1 MFSNLLY
8 FLVALIIYATSELF
22 PGQTLPEK
30 YNFFN
35 PLMATIVFALI
46 CNMVFRR
53 LEKKISSITAHELD
67 LRVNRYIARL
77 SMLALIVFA
86 VDIYG
91 FKFRM
96 ALAGIRLF
104 TLFPTFEAV
113 VFLAFFLIHLSIVW
127 NAAYRLQKNYFSAGV
142 SKKDYM
148 ISNISFSM
156 PALLPW
162 FCLSFAADLLAL
174 LPWQP
179 LRDALQSPAGQI
191 GYIIVFLVVISI
203 FGPVLIKNMWKCERL
218 GPGPARTRIENLCR
232 TAGLAYADI
241 LQWNLFGGSMITA
254 GVMGLIGRLRYILV
268 TPALLNTL
276 NDEELDAVLM
286 HEIGHVQRYHMIFY
300 LVFFIGF
307 IGLNFVFFE
316 PVMLLFYVME
326 PVYRVFAYVG
336 IDRATALA
344 VLITIFMITVF
355 IVYFRFVFGFFMR
368 NFERQADLHVYR
380 FSRDASWLVS
390 TFYKIASFSGQS
402 MDTPNWHHFSIG
414 QRIRFLEKCRINP
427 SLINAHH
434 SRVRKMVVW
443 YCIISFCLIG
453 AGYAIQY
460 GPVKKKF
467 ENFIAERILSQQLGL
482 DPANSDM
489 YALVGDYYYNKNQYE
504 KAIDAYENVL
514 RIDKKNVH
522 ALNNLAWLFATC
534 PDKRFRNPKKALV
547 YAEKALKQS
556 GKAQAFVLD
565 TYAQALFANHDFK
578 GAVAAAKKAVD
589 IAGNKKE
596 YYEKQLKN
604 FKNALID

>member
-8 FLVALIIYATSELF
+8 FLVALIIYTTSELF
-22 PGQTLPEK
+22 PVSALPGK
-30 YNFFN
+30 YNFLN
-35 PLMATIVFALI
+35 PIIAAIVFILI

-53 LEKKISSITAHELD
+53 LERKASYLSGPELD
-67 LRVNRYIARL
+67 FRVNRYISRL
-77 SMLALIVFA
+77 SVLALVVFA

-96 ALAGIRLF
+96 VLSDVRALA
-104 TLFPTFEAV
+104 LFPTFEAV
-113 VFLAFFLIHLSIVW
+113 AFLLFFLAHLGAVW
-127 NAAYRLQKNYFSAGV
+127 NAAYRLQKKYFSAGV
-142 SKKDYM
+142 SRKDYI
-148 ISNISFSM
+148 ISNISFAM

-162 FCLSFAADLLAL
+162 FFLSLAADLLGL

-179 LRDALQSPAGQI
+179 LREVLQSPGGQI
-191 GYIIVFLVVISI
+191 GYILVFLVVISI

-232 TAGLAYADI
+232 TAGLSYADI

-254 GVMGLIGRLRYILV
+254 GVMGLVGKFRYILV
-268 TPALLNTL
+268 TPALLTAL

-286 HEIGHVQRYHMIFY
+286 HEIGHVQRHHMIFY
-300 LVFFIGF
+300 LVFFAGF

-316 PVMLLFYVME
+316 PVMLLLYIME
-326 PVYRVFAYVG
+326 PVYTVLAYVG
-336 IDRATALA
+336 IDRATALPM
-344 VLITIFMITVF
+344 LITIIMIVSF
-355 IVYFRFVFGFFMR
+355 VVYFRFVFGFFMR

-380 FSRDASWLVS
+380 FSSDASWLVS

-402 MDTPNWHHFSIG
+402 MDTPNWHHFSIRE
-414 QRIRFLEKCRINP
+414 RIGFLEKCRINP
-427 SLINAHH
+427 SLIEAHH
-434 SRVRKMVVW
+434 LRVKKMVIW
-443 YCIISFCLIG
+443 YCVISFFLIG

-460 GPVKKKF
+460 GPAKKIF
-467 ENFIAERILSQQLGL
+467 ENFIAEKILSHQLGL

-514 RIDKKNVH
+514 KIDKGNVH

-534 PDKRFRNPKKALV
+534 PDKKFKNPEKALI
-547 YAEKALKQS
+547 YARKALKQS
-556 GKAQAFVLD
+556 GKEQAFILD
-565 TYAQALFANHDFK
+565 TYAQALFVNHDIQ

-589 IAGNKKE
+589 IAGDKKE
-596 YYEKQLKN
+596 YYRKQLQK
-604 FKNALID
+604 FENAPAQ